1 MTVDAAAL
9 LAPLAAVPDAAALI
23 FDVDGTL
30 APIVARPE
38 LAQVPPA
45 TRAELARLAAR
56 YAKVA
61 CLSGRAGEDA
71 ARLVGVPGIE
81 TIGNHGLELLP
92 NAVAL
97 TGAVSAFRQVIGNR
111 WPVEDKGL
119 TLSLHFR
126 EAPDEEA
133 AVAALA
139 PIAEEAHRAG
149 LDARWGRKVLE
160 IRPRASADKGTA
172 VRLLL
177 ERSRAQLGLY
187 AGDDTTDLDAFRG
200 LREASLERAVAI
212 GVASNEAAP
221 ALLESAD
228 LVVEGPEGLLGVLRL
243 L

>member
-1 MTVDAAAL
+1 MNAAAL
-9 LAPLAAVPDAAALI
+9 LAPFAAAPERATLI

-38 LAQVPPA
+38 LAEVPPA
-45 TRAELARLAAR
+45 TRSELARLAAR

-92 NAVAL
+92 GAGSLA
-97 TGAVSAFRQVIGNR
+97 GAVSAFQRAIADR

-126 EAPDEEA
+126 ETPDEEA
-133 AVAALA
+133 ALHALTA
-139 PIAEEAHRAG
+139 IAEEAESAG
-149 LDARWGRKVLE
+149 LEARWGRKVLE
-160 IRPRASADKGTA
+160 IRPRACADKGTA
-172 VRLLL
+172 VRTLLA
-177 ERSRAQLGLY
+177 RADARLGLY

-212 GVASNEAAP
+212 AVASNEAAP

-228 LVVEGPEGLLGVLRL
+228 LVVEGPEGLLGALRRL
-243 L
+243 